1 VGDSRR
7 TDIALSERLLGRADG
22 LLTDVIGVFAAIG
35 FCVAA
40 RLVLNIVAPGMMPY
54 ALTFPAVMVAT
65 LFAGARAGIIATAAL
80 QLLVWYFVLL
90 PQRSFG
96 LASGQAVG
104 LAITT
109 LSLLLMVWVAAAYRK
124 AMLQLS
130 RENEEH
136 VELLAMALREV
147 DHRTKNNFQI
157 AAALLQTQA
166 NSQDDEALG
175 EELRRAA
182 SRLMSIAEV
191 HASLALNSPDLS
203 TVLLHDYLRDLC
215 DRVREAMLPAT
226 VDLKFTATP
235 IELPARVAVNVGL
248 IVNECLTNAAKHA
261 FPSHSGEL
269 KVDAAI
275 DDRDVVIT
283 IEDDGPGSAAN
294 AIGMG
299 SRLITTLARPIDA
312 EFIRQGEHGTNCM
325 LRFPLEQRETKRTE
339 R

>member
-1 VGDSRR
+1 MAYSTKR
-7 TDIALSERLLGRADG
+7 DIALSERLLGRADG
-22 LLTDVIGVFAAIG
+22 LLTDIIGIFAAIG
-35 FCVAA
+35 FCVAS
-40 RLVLNIVAPGMMPY
+40 RLILNMIAPGMVPF

-65 LFAGARAGIIATAAL
+65 LFAGARAGAIATVVL
-80 QLLVWYFVLL
+80 QLLVWYFVL
-90 PQRSFG
+90 PPERSFG
-96 LASGQAVG
+96 LLSGQAVG

-109 LSLLLMVWVAAAYRK
+109 LSLFFMVWVAAAYRK

-130 RENEEH
+130 RENEDH

-166 NSQDDEALG
+166 NSQEDKALG

-191 HASLALNSPDLS
+191 HATLAVSSADLS
-203 TVLLHDYLRDLC
+203 TVLLHDYLRRLC
-215 DRVREAMLPAT
+215 DRVRDAMLPAT
-226 VDLKFTATP
+226 VELKFTATP
-235 IELPARVAVNVGL
+235 VELPARVAVNVGL

-261 FPSHSGEL
+261 FPNHSGVL
-269 KVDAAI
+269 KVDISI
-275 DDRDVVIT
+275 DGRNVVIT

-299 SRLITTLARPIDA
+299 SRLITTLARPIGA
-312 EFIRQGEHGTNCM
+312 EFTRQGEHGTNCV
-325 LRFPLEQRETKRTE
+325 LRLPLDQRDLKRS
-339 R
+339 

>member
-1 VGDSRR
+1 VGDSKKR
-7 TDIALSERLLGRADG
+7 DIALSERLLGRADG

-35 FCVAA
+35 FCVLA
-40 RLVLNIVAPGMMPY
+40 RLLLNIIAPGMVPF

-65 LFAGARAGIIATAAL
+65 LFAGARAGIIAALAL
-80 QLLVWYFVLL
+80 QMLVWYFVL
-90 PQRSFG
+90 PPERSFG
-96 LASGQAVG
+96 LGRGQAVG
-104 LAITT
+104 LGVTT

-136 VELLAMALREV
+136 VDFLGMALREV

-166 NSQDDEALG
+166 NSQEDEALG
-175 EELRRAA
+175 EELSRAA

-191 HASLALNSPDLS
+191 HATLAVSSADLS
-203 TVLLHDYLRDLC
+203 TVLLHDYLRGLC
-215 DRVREAMLPAT
+215 DRVRDAMLPVT
-226 VDLKFTATP
+226 VELKFTATP

-261 FPSHSGEL
+261 FPNHIGVL
-269 KVDAAI
+269 KLDASI
-275 DDRDVVIT
+275 DGRDVVIT

-299 SRLITTLARPIDA
+299 SRLIKTLARPIGA
-312 EFIRQGEHGTNCM
+312 EFTREGEHGTNCV
-325 LRFPLEQRETKRTE
+325 LRFPLEQRKAE
-339 R
+339 RN

>member
-1 VGDSRR
+1 
-7 TDIALSERLLGRADG
+7 LSERLLGRADG

-35 FCVAA
+35 FCVAS
-40 RLVLNIVAPGMMPY
+40 RLILNLVAPGMVPY

-65 LFAGARAGIIATAAL
+65 LFAGARAGAVATIFL
-80 QLLVWYFVLL
+80 QLLVWYFVL
-90 PQRSFG
+90 PPERSFA
-96 LASGQAVG
+96 LPAGQAVG
-104 LAITT
+104 LCVTT
-109 LSLLLMVWVAAAYRK
+109 LSMLLTVWVGAAYRK

-166 NSQDDEALG
+166 NSQGDEALG
-175 EELRRAA
+175 DELRRAA

-191 HASLALNSPDLS
+191 HASLALNSTDLS

-215 DRVREAMLPAT
+215 DRVRDAMLPVT
-226 VDLKFTATP
+226 VDLKFTAAP

-261 FPSHSGEL
+261 FPTHSGEL
-269 KVDAAI
+269 KVDASL
-275 DDRDVVIT
+275 DGRDVVIS

-299 SRLITTLARPIDA
+299 SRLITTLARPIGA
-312 EFIRQGEHGTNCM
+312 TFSRHGEHGTNCV
-325 LRFPLEQRETKRTE
+325 LRFPLEQRDAR
-339 R
+339 RG

>member
-1 VGDSRR
+1 VGNSTKR
-7 TDIALSERLLGRADG
+7 DIALSERLLGRADG

-35 FCVAA
+35 FCVAS
-40 RLVLNIVAPGMMPY
+40 RLILNIIAPGMVPF

-65 LFAGARAGIIATAAL
+65 LFAGARAGTIATILL
-80 QLLVWYFVLL
+80 QLLVWYFVLP
-90 PQRSFG
+90 PQRSFAVPPPG
-96 LASGQAVG
+96 EAVG
-104 LAITT
+104 LVVTT
-109 LSLLLMVWVAAAYRK
+109 LSLFLMVWVAAAYRK

-130 RENEEH
+130 RENAEH

-166 NSQDDEALG
+166 NSQEDEALG
-175 EELRRAA
+175 EELRRAS

-191 HASLALNSPDLS
+191 HASLALSSTDLS

-215 DRVREAMLPAT
+215 DRVRDAMLPVS

-261 FPSHSGEL
+261 FPNHHGTL
-269 KVDAAI
+269 KVDASI
-275 DDRDVVIT
+275 DGRDVVVS

-299 SRLITTLARPIDA
+299 SRLITMLARPIGAD
-312 EFIRQGEHGTNCM
+312 FTRQGEHGTNCL
-325 LRFPLEQRETKRTE
+325 LRFPLEQRDSKRS
-339 R
+339 

>member
-1 VGDSRR
+1 VGNSGKR
-7 TDIALSERLLGRADG
+7 DIALSERLLGRADG
-22 LLTDVIGVFAAIG
+22 LLTDIIGVFAAIG

-40 RLVLNIVAPGMMPY
+40 RLILNMIAPGMVPF

-65 LFAGARAGIIATAAL
+65 LFAGARAGVTATVAL
-80 QLLVWYFVLL
+80 QLLVWYFVLP
-90 PQRSFG
+90 PQGSFTVTPD
-96 LASGQAVG
+96 QAIG

-109 LSLLLMVWVAAAYRK
+109 LSLFLMVWVAASYRK

-130 RENEEH
+130 RENEDH

-166 NSQDDEALG
+166 NAQEDEVLG

-191 HASLALNSPDLS
+191 HASLALSSTDLS

-215 DRVREAMLPAT
+215 DRVRDAMLPVT
-226 VDLKFTATP
+226 VELKFTAAH

-261 FPSHSGEL
+261 FPNHSGEL

-275 DDRDVVIT
+275 DNRDVVIT
-283 IEDDGPGSAAN
+283 IEDDGAGSASS

-299 SRLITTLARPIDA
+299 SRLITTLARPIGA
-312 EFIRQGEHGTNCM
+312 EFTRHGEHGTNCV
-325 LRFPLEQRETKRTE
+325 LRFPLEQRESKRTE